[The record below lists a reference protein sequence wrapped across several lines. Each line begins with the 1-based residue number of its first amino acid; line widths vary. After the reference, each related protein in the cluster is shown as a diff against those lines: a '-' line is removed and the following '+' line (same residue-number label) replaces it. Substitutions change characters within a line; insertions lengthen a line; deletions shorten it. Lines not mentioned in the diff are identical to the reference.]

1 MDRVREDVKVIGD
14 ERDAAR
20 VTAAGITMIGLLAGL
35 MAFFIT
41 FAPAS

>member
-1 MDRVREDVKVIGD
+1 MERVREEVKVIED

-20 VTAAGITMIGLLAGL
+20 VTAAGITMIALLAGL
-35 MAFFIT
+35 MAFFVT

>member
-1 MDRVREDVKVIGD
+1 MERVREEVEVIGD
-14 ERDAAR
+14 ERDAMS